1 MSGERQIIR
10 DRLLTLRNAVKSAE
24 GEIMLAFGKDYMVEA
39 AADNLPSDYIKG
51 MGLLLD
57 YFAKAESRLNNFIQ
71 AEK

>member
-1 MSGERQIIR
+1 MFKERQVLR
-10 DRLLTLRNAVKSAE
+10 DRLLTLRNAVNSAE
-24 GEIMLAFGKDYMVEA
+24 GEIIIAFGKDYMVEA

-57 YFAKAESRLNNFIQ
+57 YLIKAESRLNNFIQ

>member
-1 MSGERQIIR
+1 MSKERQVVR
-10 DRLLTLRNAVKSAE
+10 DRMLTLRNAVKSAE
-24 GEIMLAFGKDYMVEA
+24 GEILLCFGKDYMVEA

-57 YFAKAESRLNNFIQ
+57 YFTKAESRLDNFIQ